1 MEVIVRNLNGMFR
14 ERMKLGLTL
23 KDVATAA
30 RVSERAIRKYE
41 EGTSYPTNQFITD
54 WPTYLCGRYCH
65 E

>member
-41 EGTSYPTNQFITD
+41 EGTCYPTKEIYNRLADVFMWEV
-54 WPTYLCGRYCH
+54 WP
-65 E
+65 

>member
-41 EGTSYPTNQFITD
+41 EGRSYPTKPIYNRLANIFMWEV
-54 WPTYLCGRYCH
+54 WP
-65 E
+65 